1 MKYIFA
7 GDKRVSDCRK
17 GVLQQSKL
25 TDEGIVW
32 GNLDFIVDF
41 ILILKQDI
49 MEVFCLGKNVPI
61 YIGTFLHFN
70 NLIVYTSNYEEV
82 TNVLNYHRRMTIQT
96 NMTI

>member
-1 MKYIFA
+1 
-7 GDKRVSDCRK
+7 
-17 GVLQQSKL
+17 
-25 TDEGIVW
+25 
-32 GNLDFIVDF
+32 
-41 ILILKQDI
+41 